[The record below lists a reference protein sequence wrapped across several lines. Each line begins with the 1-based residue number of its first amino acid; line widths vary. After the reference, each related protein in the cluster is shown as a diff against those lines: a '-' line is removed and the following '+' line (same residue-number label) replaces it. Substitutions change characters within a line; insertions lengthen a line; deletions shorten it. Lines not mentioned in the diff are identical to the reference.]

1 VSCSNVEGVFTID
14 PTPYNHPDVARL
26 VDELQA
32 EYMQIYGQH
41 DETPV
46 DDGEFDPPL
55 GLFLV
60 GRLDGEPVAA
70 GGWRRIDGVTST
82 GEIKR
87 MYVVERSRG
96 RGLSRLMLAELE
108 STLAEAGCERVVLM
122 TGQPQRA
129 AIALYESS
137 GYEPTEAYG
146 IYACYAD
153 ARFYG
158 KELGAAA
165 AMHDRAGTEGLARRG

>member
-1 VSCSNVEGVFTID
+1 MTCSTVESVFTID
-14 PTPYNHPDVARL
+14 PTPYDHPDVARL
-26 VDELQA
+26 VAELQA
-32 EYMQIYGQH
+32 EYMGIYGTP

-46 DDGEFDPPL
+46 GDEEFDPPQ

-70 GGWRRIDGVTST
+70 GGWRRIDGAVNT

-87 MYVVERSRG
+87 MYVVERVRG

-108 STLAEAGCERVVLM
+108 STLAAAGCERVVLM

-137 GYEPTEAYG
+137 GYGPAEAYG
-146 IYACYAD
+146 IYACAPD
-153 ARFYG
+153 ACFFS
-158 KELGAAA
+158 KQLSAAA
-165 AMHDRAGTEGLARRG
+165 PHSAGTEGLARRG

>member
-1 VSCSNVEGVFTID
+1 VFTID
-14 PTPYNHPDVARL
+14 PTPYDHPDVARL
-26 VDELQA
+26 VEELQA
-32 EYMQIYGQH
+32 EYMHIYGQP

-46 DDGEFDPPL
+46 DDGEFDPPQ

-70 GGWRRIDGVTST
+70 GGWRRIDGTVST

-87 MYVVERSRG
+87 MYVVERARG

-122 TGQPQRA
+122 TGEPQRT

-137 GYEPTEAYG
+137 GYEPAGAYG

-158 KELGAAA
+158 KQLGAAVA
-165 AMHDRAGTEGLARRG
+165 THGGAGTEGLATRA